1 MIYWFE
7 NLNAFE
13 YCSKEG
19 YIKIQIA
26 WVSNTKEENNH
37 LVLKTCPVCTKIH
50 ITFVFFL
57 HGFSGGYWAG
67 YRIQWVCIVQY
78 LQGLCTALGPT
89 GLLREQRTLQLR
101 PLCTASSPVSA
112 RVWNIHPA
120 FKTSNPT
127 CHKLSLQAFM
137 ADSKHTLI
145 REQLHPA
152 SSANGAALLIKSALI
167 REPNKNKGYT
177 TRSPPF
183 YLCSIQTHDFN

>member
-1 MIYWFE
+1 MPSLYQNTQSPLCSSSMAFQEVIGLDIGFNGSVLYSICRDCALPWVQLVCFE
-7 NLNAFE
+7 N
-13 YCSKEG
+13 KG
-19 YIKIQIA
+19 
-26 WVSNTKEENNH
+26 
-37 LVLKTCPVCTKIH
+37 
-50 ITFVFFL
+50 
-57 HGFSGGYWAG
+57 
-67 YRIQWVCIVQY
+67 
-78 LQGLCTALGPT
+78 
-89 GLLREQRTLQLR
+89 TLQLR

-152 SSANGAALLIKSALI
+152 SSANRAALLIKSALI